1 MGESLPGASGV
12 AQARWFRV
20 LAGPPFAAEVADILG
35 FVGERHELAG
45 FLRSRRERV
54 TPESVG
60 IRGLGRRRVAGLRRE
75 EVAQLAG
82 ISAEYYQR
90 LEQGRAAH
98 PSPEVL
104 DALGAALR
112 LDDVERAHLRTLA
125 GPVRE
130 RRRAAPAADVARPEL
145 VGMLDLIRAPA
156 MVINDR
162 FDVLVANA
170 VAARLFRFEGG
181 RANLA
186 RRLFLSPDGKDLYVE
201 WDQVAAETA
210 GQLRV
215 TSGRYPKD
223 AELAGLIRELREK
236 SVMFRALW
244 GGGDVS
250 MRTHGVKSFRHPAL
264 GTVTF
269 SYEHFVPVGDSRQRL
284 IVLVPVA
291 GSATEAAVQLLA
303 SWALSPAYD

>member
-130 RRRAAPAADVARPEL
+130 RRRAATPADVARADPRARHGDQRP
-145 VGMLDLIRAPA
+145 VRRPGGQRRGRAP
-156 MVINDR
+156 V
-162 FDVLVANA
+162 
-170 VAARLFRFEGG
+170 
-181 RANLA
+181 
-186 RRLFLSPDGKDLYVE
+186 
-201 WDQVAAETA
+201 QV
-210 GQLRV
+210 
-215 TSGRYPKD
+215 
-223 AELAGLIRELREK
+223 
-236 SVMFRALW
+236 
-244 GGGDVS
+244 
-250 MRTHGVKSFRHPAL
+250 
-264 GTVTF
+264 
-269 SYEHFVPVGDSRQRL
+269 
-284 IVLVPVA
+284 
-291 GSATEAAVQLLA
+291 
-303 SWALSPAYD
+303 